1 MQKSVVFVF
10 CCLPKDF
17 ILKCCFCM
25 QMNPKYFLSKPY
37 DFYNTLMLITFLYK
51 YMCIIN
57 ITACVIIISFVF
69 VFPLNIV
76 VIHQLWKEKV
86 LHLMFQC
93 TDVSSFIIFIK
104 TVGRVII
111 NDEANTKIRAC

>member
-1 MQKSVVFVF
+1 
-10 CCLPKDF
+10 
-17 ILKCCFCM
+17 
-25 QMNPKYFLSKPY
+25 
-37 DFYNTLMLITFLYK
+37 
-51 YMCIIN
+51 MCIIN

-76 VIHQLWKEKV
+76 VILQLRNKKV

>member
-57 ITACVIIISFVF
+57 ITACVIIISFVLF
-69 VFPLNIV
+69 SRSILLLFFNLGN
-76 VIHQLWKEKV
+76 KKV